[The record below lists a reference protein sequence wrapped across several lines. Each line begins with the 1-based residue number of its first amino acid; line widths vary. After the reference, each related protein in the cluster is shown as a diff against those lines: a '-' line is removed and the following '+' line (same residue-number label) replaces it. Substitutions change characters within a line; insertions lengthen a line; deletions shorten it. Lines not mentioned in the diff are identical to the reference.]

1 MMLQLN
7 VLNVVSMTYIF
18 HMLSGC
24 RCPHYTN
31 PDLALVVH
39 KIENNTYTARTCLTL
54 KMAYNNA
61 RLIVK
66 PQSTWLKP

>member
-7 VLNVVSMTYIF
+7 VLNVVSRTYIF

-31 PDLALVVH
+31 PASYSQGQFLPDVVCGTSLSDWIPT
-39 KIENNTYTARTCLTL
+39 KRNAKRCL
-54 KMAYNNA
+54 
-61 RLIVK
+61 
-66 PQSTWLKP
+66 